1 MKTINLTFS
10 ILFYMYCS
18 VFGQKN
24 DTIKIKD
31 NQKPILFE
39 SSSDEAKAKFDRDL
53 KLNTLKI
60 YLLGGIKSVIQKEDA
75 EFAKK
80 YKVQY
85 YDFGCTP
92 PSNFKIYEQY
102 NHLVFNYLQK
112 EHGKSWI
119 PFVNKNAFGFAKWK
133 PS

>member
-1 MKTINLTFS
+1 MKIITLVISLLLVSSTIVLA
-10 ILFYMYCS
+10 
-18 VFGQKN
+18 QKSERATTEN
-24 DTIKIKD
+24 KRATSFIS
-31 NQKPILFE
+31 FE
-39 SSSDEAKAKFDRDL
+39 NEAKAKFERDL
-53 KLNTLKI
+53 KLNSLKI

-80 YKVQY
+80 YKIQY

-119 PFVNKNAFGFAKWK
+119 PFVNKNAFIFAKWK
-133 PS
+133 P